1 MKRDKRVFITTV
13 LLAVLA
19 GAVVAAVIIISTIRS
34 YSEVDTPMPFTNETM
49 VYAST
54 AEVGLMTEKAST
66 YSLCVGSDNVANE
79 NIEIDPAESA
89 ALFDI
94 ENRRV
99 LFAKSMYEQ
108 IYPAS
113 VTKIMTAIV
122 AMKYGNLDQRVT
134 VIWRDLELEA
144 GSQVSGI
151 HIGDKLT
158 LRALVHAL
166 LVHSGNDAA
175 LAIARIVGNGSVEA
189 FVEMMNEECKRI
201 GATNTH
207 FVNPTG
213 LHDENHYTTVY
224 DIYLMLSEAIKYDD
238 FVSIMQISVFDLGYT
253 ASDGTEGHVTLD
265 STDHYL
271 TGEYKAPKDV
281 TVLGGKTGTTAAAGH
296 CLAILSQN
304 AYGQPFISIIMGA
317 PTTDGLYKDMNT
329 LLAQINS

>member
-1 MKRDKRVFITTV
+1 MRDKRIFITTV

-19 GAVVAAVIIISTIRS
+19 GAVVAAAIIISTLRS
-34 YSEVDTPMPFTNETM
+34 YSEVEIPMAFTNESM
-49 VYAST
+49 VYAGT

-66 YSLCVGSDNVANE
+66 HTLCVGSDNVANE
-79 NIEIDPAESA
+79 NIDIDPAESA

-94 ENRRV
+94 ENRKV
-99 LFAKSMYEQ
+99 LFASSMYDP

-113 VTKIMTAIV
+113 ITKIMTAIV
-122 AMKYGNLDQRVT
+122 ALKYGNLDQRVT
-134 VIWRDLELEA
+134 IIWRDLELEA

-175 LAIARIVGNGSVEA
+175 LAIARVVGEGNVSH
-189 FVEMMNEECKRI
+189 FVEMMNEECRRI

-207 FVNPTG
+207 FTNPTG

-238 FVSIMQISVFDLGYT
+238 FVSIMQISVFDLTYN

-317 PTTDGLYKDMNT
+317 PTTDKLYEDMNT